1 MLMLCEDVFIRT
13 SKWLRDRDKIMLT
26 MTCMLLNP
34 LKHKF
39 MYEKVVNY
47 EKIVNLSYFDNFQN
61 LTVTRKDYMRPKY
74 AKSIRYHARTFTEV
88 ENIPTGITHI
98 TLGNI
103 WSAKWHSVPETV
115 THLVFRGCFKHAS
128 FQNLISPSMTHL
140 ELYGNF
146 DKSISDHLPCKL
158 ISLKI
163 DDFDQKIEVLPPT
176 LKKLSIGNLNIDT
189 PLLTSLVRLTIT
201 KAHDFDPKLEFP
213 HLTHLNLKGR
223 SQICGTYFPVLRHL
237 STDGVF
243 FDTFPTLTHLTHTTS
258 TFAASPIVYGIHL
271 PVLQYLSTDASLY
284 DDFPMLT
291 HLTYDNKYSPFR
303 SASFPV
309 LTHLIF
315 GKDYDEDLRGHPDD
329 ISDGHKVWRNEIS
342 FPTLTH
348 LAFGDNF
355 NTKIDIKM
363 FPALTHLTFGNEHDQ
378 CIKNSVPRTT
388 TFLKMGYKYN
398 RPISSEDIPL
408 VTQLTLGDCFNQRL
422 TDISSLKLT
431 HLTFGRDFNQ
441 PIKPNQLP
449 QSLTHLTFGM
459 KFNQPIDNCIPKSVT
474 YLWFG
479 FCFNQFLGLISSSV
493 SRIELGLCYN
503 KKLSNIPTTTTIIL
517 HKDYNHPISSD
528 ILSRVKRKN

>member
-1 MLMLCEDVFIRT
+1 MLCEDVFVRT
-13 SKWLRDRDKIMLT
+13 SKWLSDRDKIMLT

-47 EKIVNLSYFDNFQN
+47 EKITNLSYFDNFQN
-61 LTVTRKDYMRPKY
+61 VSVTQEDYMRPKY
-74 AKSIRYHARTFTEV
+74 AKSIHYDARTVTEV
-88 ENIPTGITHI
+88 ANIPRGITHI

-103 WSAKWHSVPETV
+103 WSAKWHHMLETV
-115 THLVFRGCFKHAS
+115 THLIFRCQIKELFP
-128 FQNLISPSMTHL
+128 NLIPPSVTHL
-140 ELYGNF
+140 ELYGKF
-146 DKSISDHLPCKL
+146 DKSVGDHLPCKL

-163 DDFDQKIEVLPPT
+163 HDVDQKIEFLSPT

-223 SQICGTYFPVLRHL
+223 SQIYGTYFPVLRHL

-243 FDTFPTLTHLTHTTS
+243 LGAFPTLTHLTHTTS
-258 TFAASPIVYGIHL
+258 TFATSYIIDGIHL
-271 PVLQYLSTDASLY
+271 PVLQYLSTDSSLWN
-284 DDFPMLT
+284 DFPMLT
-291 HLTYDNKYSPFR
+291 HLTYNNKYSPFE

-315 GKDYDEDLRGHPDD
+315 GKDYDQDLRGESNY
-329 ISDGHKVWRNEIS
+329 IRDGHKAWRNEIS

-348 LAFGDNF
+348 LTFGDNF
-355 NTKIDIKM
+355 NTKNDIEM
-363 FPALTHLTFGNEHDQ
+363 FPALTHLTFGDEHDQ

-493 SRIELGLCYN
+493 SRIELGLCYD
-503 KKLSNIPTTTTIIL
+503 KKLPNIPTTTTIIL